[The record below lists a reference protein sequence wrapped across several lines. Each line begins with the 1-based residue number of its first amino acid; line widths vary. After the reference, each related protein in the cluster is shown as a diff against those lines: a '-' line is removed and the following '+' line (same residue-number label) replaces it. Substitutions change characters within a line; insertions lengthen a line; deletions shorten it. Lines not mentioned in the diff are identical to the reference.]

1 MFDFVIGV
9 LIAALAGMGV
19 GGGGLLVLY
28 LVFIKDMA
36 QLEAQG
42 INLVF
47 FVFAAASSL
56 LYHIRKREIRWR
68 LVIMV
73 IGFGVAGAY
82 MGAKTAAAL
91 DPQLIRR
98 LFGWLMTVSGVIVL
112 LGGKLKRIKNNFFQ
126 KRG

>member
-9 LIAALAGMGV
+9 FIAALAGMGV

-47 FVFAAASSL
+47 FVVAASSSL
-56 LYHIRKREIRWR
+56 LYHIRKRKIRWK
-68 LVIMV
+68 LAIIVM
-73 IGFGVAGAY
+73 GVGVGGAY
-82 MGAKTAAAL
+82 LGAKTAATL
-91 DPQLIRR
+91 DPLVIRR
-98 LFGWLMTVSGVIVL
+98 LFGWLMTLSGGIVL
-112 LGGKLKRIKNNFFQ
+112 FGGRIKGIKNKFFQ

>member
-47 FVFAAASSL
+47 FVFAATSSL
-56 LYHIRKREIRWR
+56 LYHIRKREIRWK
-68 LVIMV
+68 LVAMV
-73 IGFGVAGAY
+73 IGIGIVGAY
-82 MGAKTAAAL
+82 MGAKTAAAF
-91 DPQLIRR
+91 DPQVLRR
-98 LFGWLMTVSGVIVL
+98 IFGWLMLISGVMVL
-112 LGGKLKRIKNNFFQ
+112 FGGKIKSIKNNFFQ

>member
-28 LVFIKDMA
+28 LVFVKDMA

-47 FVFAAASSL
+47 FVFAAMASL
-56 LYHIRKREIRWR
+56 MYHIRKRKIRWK
-68 LVIMV
+68 LVVMV

-82 MGAKTAAAL
+82 LGAKMAAKL
-91 DPQLIRR
+91 DPLVLRR
-98 LFGWLMTVSGVIVL
+98 VFGWLMTFSGVIVL
-112 LGGKLKRIKNNFFQ
+112 FGGRKKKIKNNFFQ

>member
-28 LVFIKDMA
+28 LVFVKDMA

-47 FVFAAASSL
+47 FVFAAMASL
-56 LYHIRKREIRWR
+56 MYHIRKRKIRWK
-68 LVIMV
+68 LVAMV
-73 IGFGVAGAY
+73 IGFGIAGAY
-82 MGAKTAAAL
+82 LGAKTAAKI
-91 DPQLIRR
+91 DPLVLRR
-98 LFGWLMTVSGVIVL
+98 VFGWLMTFSGVMVL
-112 LGGKLKRIKNNFFQ
+112 FGGRIKKIKNNFFQ